1 MFHRSITISN
11 KRSFFLFGARG
22 TGKSTFIK
30 KQFLAEA
37 KNLIT
42 LDLLDPELED
52 ELARNPSRLR
62 ARLQRP
68 GPKPEW
74 IFIDEVQKVP
84 RLLDM
89 VHKLIEDE
97 GMKFILTGSSARKL
111 KRGAA
116 NLLAGRAT
124 LHHLHPLTTAE
135 LGDSFSLDAV
145 LHWGSLPSVSTVE
158 STVAA
163 EADAER
169 RDYLRSY
176 AFTYL
181 KEEIQAEQLIKK
193 LAPFRN
199 FLPIAA
205 QMNGK
210 ILNYSSIARQ
220 VGTDTKTVQSYY
232 EILEDTLVGFRLP
245 GYSRSVRKQQA
256 SHPKFYLF
264 DPGVKRALD
273 RTWTASLTEG
283 TSAYGE
289 AFEHW
294 VVLEFFRQCDYFKT
308 DHQLSYL
315 RTKDD
320 AEVDL
325 ILSRPGDPDVL
336 IEIKS
341 AERVDPI
348 AVRKLRRIS
357 EAFPKARSYYLSR
370 DPLPQ
375 KIEGVECLHW
385 RQGLA
390 EIVR

>member
-1 MFHRSITISN
+1 MIHRDISISN
-11 KRSFFLFGARG
+11 KKSFFLFGARG

-30 KQFLAEA
+30 KQFLNGAG
-37 KNLIT
+37 NIIF

-62 ARLQRP
+62 ARLNP
-68 GPKPEW
+68 AGPKPKW

-89 VHKLIEDE
+89 VHQLIEDE

-124 LHHLHPLTTAE
+124 VHHLHPLTTAE
-135 LGDSFSLDAV
+135 LGDSFSLEGV
-145 LHWGSLPSVSTVE
+145 LQWGSLPSIFTAE
-158 STVAA
+158 SD
-163 EADAER
+163 EER
-169 RDYLRSY
+169 REYLRSY

-199 FLPIAA
+199 FLPVAA

-210 ILNYSSIARQ
+210 ILNYSSIARE

-232 EILEDTLVGFRLP
+232 EILEDTLVGFKLP

-256 SHPKFYLF
+256 THPKFYLF

-273 RTWTASLTEG
+273 RTWASPLTEG

-294 VVLEFFRQCDYFKT
+294 VILEFFRNCDYSRT

-315 RTKDD
+315 RTKDE
-320 AEVDL
+320 AGVDL
-325 ILSRPGDPDVL
+325 ILSRPGDADIL

-341 AERVDPI
+341 ADRVDPI
-348 AVRKLRRIS
+348 SVRKLSRLS
-357 EAFPKARSYYLSR
+357 GAFPGARSYYLSR
-370 DPLPQ
+370 DPLAQ
-375 KIEGVECLHW
+375 KIDGVRCLHW
-385 RQGLA
+385 ARGLA
-390 EIVR
+390 EIV